1 MWITSFDSTPRST
14 TLVDSAIEILVEPRT
29 SETNHLAV
37 IRVTIPP
44 ATAMPRQSHGDSDA
58 VIIPLDG
65 ELLLVSGY
73 GSVERLV
80 CGMVAAVAAHERI
93 SVENHTAQPAS
104 MLVCFAP
111 PAFVETLAA
120 APASPVNG
128 ASC

>member
-1 MWITSFDSTPRST
+1 
-14 TLVDSAIEILVEPRT
+14 
-29 SETNHLAV
+29 
-37 IRVTIPP
+37 
-44 ATAMPRQSHGDSDA
+44 
-58 VIIPLDG
+58 
-65 ELLLVSGY
+65 LLVSGY

-80 CGMVAAVAAHERI
+80 CGMAAAVAAHERI